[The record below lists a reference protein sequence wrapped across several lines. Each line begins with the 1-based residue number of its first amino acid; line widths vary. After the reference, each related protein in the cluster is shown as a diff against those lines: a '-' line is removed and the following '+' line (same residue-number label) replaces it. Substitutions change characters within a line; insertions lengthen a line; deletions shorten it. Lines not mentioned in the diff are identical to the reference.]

1 MGENKDEWLNVR
13 EVMDLVG
20 LGRTS
25 IYALMEQGKFP
36 GSIRVGAKSVV
47 WRLSEIEF
55 WMKQKICERTR

>member
-1 MGENKDEWLNVR
+1 MGENKDERLNVR
-13 EVMDLVG
+13 EVMGLVG

-36 GSIRVGAKSVV
+36 SSIRVGAKSVV
-47 WRLSEIEF
+47 WRLYEIEL

>member
-13 EVMDLVG
+13 EVMGLVG

-25 IYALMEQGKFP
+25 IYVLMEQGEFP

-47 WRLSEIEF
+47 WRLYEIEL
-55 WMKQKICERTR
+55 WMNQKICERTR